1 MDKQR
6 ILVIEDE
13 NKLARFIELELLH
26 EGYEVSVAGD
36 GKTGY
41 DMFIKNAYD
50 LILLDLM
57 LPQMDGLEITRRI
70 RVTSDVPIIML
81 TAKSEVMDKVKG
93 LDTGAD
99 DYVTKP
105 FAIEEILA
113 RMRTALKKY
122 ARDGAGAN
130 EKKILK
136 LKNMT
141 IDTQMRSVKVGDT
154 EVELTKTEFDLLT
167 YLVANKDVVLTR
179 EQILNKVWGYDFFGE
194 TNVVDVYVRYLRI
207 KIDDRF
213 NAKFIHTIRGVGY
226 FAKEN

>member
-41 DMFIKNAYD
+41 DMFLKNAYD